1 MDKGIIHLVNEGYIP
16 KDVDVTP
23 AFERG
28 CATLTSK
35 RMEILD
41 QKEMVRNYKR
51 KTDEM
56 KLEPRMDYEA
66 HSTAIVRFQSNV
78 SNKMGNDISSRNT

>member
-35 RMEILD
+35 KMEILD
-41 QKEMVRNYKR
+41 QKEMIRN
-51 KTDEM
+51 
-56 KLEPRMDYEA
+56 
-66 HSTAIVRFQSNV
+66 
-78 SNKMGNDISSRNT
+78 

>member
-1 MDKGIIHLVNEGYIP
+1 MTTDKSKIKTGKTSANYLKPLKRHQRVNPNLDPPEITEKEMEKGIIHLVNEGYIP

-35 RMEILD
+35 KMDILD
-41 QKEMVRNYKR
+41 QREMVR
-51 KTDEM
+51 T
-56 KLEPRMDYEA
+56 
-66 HSTAIVRFQSNV
+66 
-78 SNKMGNDISSRNT
+78 

>member
-35 RMEILD
+35 KMEILD
-41 QKEMVRNYKR
+41 QKEMIRNYKR
-51 KTDEM
+51 KTDEL
-56 KLEPRMDYEA
+56 KLEPRMDYDS
-66 HSTAIVRFQSNV
+66 HSTAIVRHQYSVNNMQRSN
-78 SNKMGNDISSRNT
+78 DHSRQT